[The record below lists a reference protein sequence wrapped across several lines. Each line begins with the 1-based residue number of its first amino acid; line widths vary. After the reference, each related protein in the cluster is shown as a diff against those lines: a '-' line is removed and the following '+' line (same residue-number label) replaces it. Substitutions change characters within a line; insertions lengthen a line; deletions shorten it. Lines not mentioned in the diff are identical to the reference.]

1 MHIHRARNFHFVS
14 AQLLRHD
21 GLFGHGSERD
31 REKNK
36 GEGRKDKKKDGAVGI
51 DRRDLGNA
59 ILTALAKLKAKPYS
73 CIYGQHR
80 LS

>member
-1 MHIHRARNFHFVS
+1 MPIAEMSQEANSKYFVHNFCTGRKLSLRSFVS

-36 GEGRKDKKKDGAVGI
+36 GEGRKDKKKDG
-51 DRRDLGNA
+51 RQ
-59 ILTALAKLKAKPYS
+59 KKPW
-73 CIYGQHR
+73 
-80 LS
+80 